1 MTAYTSETLML
12 GCRREGRVCQK
23 TEIKHQIFKSHFKS
37 YVMNLTK
44 IIKTNVLP
52 MLGLGI
58 AAGLTTVSLMSANTV
73 KTQQAEGQFWFEVTS
88 GQPGQEIEQPDPNC
102 PKLTQPDCARLYNEE
117 DTELTPSNERV
128 VISGHESNYVD
139 YRTKT
144 M

>member
-1 MTAYTSETLML
+1 M
-12 GCRREGRVCQK
+12 K
-23 TEIKHQIFKSHFKS
+23 IF
-37 YVMNLTK
+37 K

-52 MLGLGI
+52 ILGLGI
-58 AAGLTTVSLMSANTV
+58 AAGLTTVSLMSASTI
-73 KTQQAEGQFWFEVTS
+73 KKQTASEEYWFEMS
-88 GQPGQEIEQPDPNC
+88 GGQPGQEIEQPDPNC
-102 PKLTQPDCARLYNEE
+102 PKLENPNCARRYKDE

>member
-12 GCRREGRVCQK
+12 GCQQEGRVCQK
-23 TEIKHQIFKSHFKS
+23 TEIKQQIFKSHFKS

-58 AAGLTTVSLMSANTV
+58 AAGLTTVSLMSANTI
-73 KTQQAEGQFWFEVTS
+73 KKQTASEEYWFEMTG

-102 PKLTQPDCARLYNEE
+102 PKLENPDCARLYNEE